1 MHFRSCVLKRFGVA
15 SLAIG
20 ATAGQPAAAA
30 FADEALVE
38 WIEAERNSAASE
50 AQGTEY
56 DATAWAGADAD
67 GDPGWRSADALDAAS
82 RSVAAARAAVSA
94 LWPRSQDRCEEWIR
108 GLSRD
113 PSAFVRLGAAGA
125 LGRVL
130 ELAAPVERV
139 EIVCRWTV
147 AEDER
152 ERTAIARALAGSV
165 PVFVADLAIP
175 ELARD
180 RSPSVRAAVVQ
191 AVHAHFA
198 EDPRRYGAILAEL
211 SHDPD
216 TTVRDAA
223 LQRSVT
229 FG

>member
-20 ATAGQPAAAA
+20 ATAGDPAAA
-30 FADEALVE
+30 FAEEALEE
-38 WIEAERNSAASE
+38 WIEAERTSAASE
-50 AQGTEY
+50 ELGTDY
-56 DATAWAGADAD
+56 DSTAWAGAEAD

-94 LWPRSQDRCEEWIR
+94 LWPSSQERCEEWIR

-113 PSAFVRLGAAGA
+113 ASAFVRLGAAGA

-152 ERTAIARALAGSV
+152 ERTAIARALAASV

-180 RSPSVRAAVVQ
+180 PSPNVRAAVVQ
-191 AVHAHFA
+191 AVHGHFN
-198 EDPRRYGAILAEL
+198 EDPRRYGPILAQL
-211 SHDPD
+211 AQDPD
-216 TTVRDAA
+216 ASVRESAR
-223 LQRSVT
+223 QRSRI
-229 FG
+229 FA